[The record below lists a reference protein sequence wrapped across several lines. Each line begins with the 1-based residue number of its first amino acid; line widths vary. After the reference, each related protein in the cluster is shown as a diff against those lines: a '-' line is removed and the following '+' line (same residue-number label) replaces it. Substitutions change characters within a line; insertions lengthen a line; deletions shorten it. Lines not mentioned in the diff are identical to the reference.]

1 MAAIARDDIFLTTF
15 LPETSCSV
23 EKKDWNVRKICMCTC
38 VQSRPRG
45 MWSYL
50 VRKILFDTTKQFFFF
65 SSTWPSFLNS
75 TSLFTAVH
83 QIVFYAAD
91 HYNII
96 LQRNCFKI

>member
-15 LPETSCSV
+15 LPETSCSDQ
-23 EKKDWNVRKICMCTC
+23 KKDRNVRKICMCTC

-45 MWSYL
+45 MWSYS
-50 VRKILFDTTKQFFFF
+50 VGKIVFDTTKQLFFF
-65 SSTWPSFLNS
+65 SSNCPFLNS

-83 QIVFYAAD
+83 QTVFYAAD

-96 LQRNCFKI
+96 L